1 MIKGRYIKLVGLY
14 RDYKSMRSLTE
25 VLCYDVNSEVGFK
38 DSRVCKLILK
48 TAVKLN
54 ATNMGGGR
62 RRVVGNT
69 WCVGAGEP
77 SSRPVR
83 VANSAS
89 P

>member
-25 VLCYDVNSEVGFK
+25 VLCYDVNSEVGFN

-54 ATNMGGGR
+54 STNMGSG
-62 RRVVGNT
+62 V
-69 WCVGAGEP
+69 E
-77 SSRPVR
+77 
-83 VANSAS
+83 
-89 P
+89 